1 MSGIVLKPRAS
12 LEARVDLTGIT
23 PDRLA
28 GLSLSDIEH
37 LAVPHGGRSVML
49 AELFFVEKAPDGVL
63 VIELGDIRLDHVGA
77 GMSAGEIIVD
87 GPVGAWA
94 GLAMSGGILRIA
106 GDAGDFLGAELA
118 GGRIELAGNAGAHA
132 GAASSGSRRGL
143 SGGVLR
149 IAGSAGERAAMRQ
162 RGGLI
167 VVLGDVGEGLATDMV
182 AGTVCVH
189 GAVGALMGRGM
200 KRGTVLCR
208 EVPDLPAGF
217 IDTGTHDLV
226 ALRLLARRVVELGE
240 MIGQATIARRL
251 VGDTLLGGQGEVLV
265 PGGDGPVS

>member
-1 MSGIVLKPRAS
+1 MSGIVLKPRAA

-23 PDRLA
+23 PDKLA

-37 LAVPHGGRSVML
+37 LTVPHGGRSAAL
-49 AELFFVEKAPDGVL
+49 ADLFFVTRAPDGVL
-63 VIELGDIRLDHVGA
+63 VIEIGDTRLDHVGG

-106 GDAGDFLGAELA
+106 GDAGDFVGAELS
-118 GGRIELAGNAGAHA
+118 GGRIELAGNAGTHA
-132 GAASSGSRRGL
+132 GGASSGSRRGL
-143 SGGVLR
+143 SGGILS
-149 IAGSAGERAAMRQ
+149 IAGSVGARAAARQ

-167 VVLGDVGEGLATDMV
+167 VVLGEAGEGLATDMI
-182 AGTVCVH
+182 AGTACVH
-189 GAVGALMGRGM
+189 GAIGPLMGRGM

-208 EVPDLPAGF
+208 TVPELPAGF
-217 IDTGTHDLV
+217 VDTGTHDLI
-226 ALRLLARRVVELGE
+226 ALRMLSRRVAELGA
-240 MIGQATIARRL
+240 MIGAATSARRL

-265 PGGDGPVS
+265 IQ